1 MGYVLLIKTCL
12 QNKRPWMKIQVI
24 RWLIIDYG
32 TINISLETCANIFVF
47 CEGYDY
53 SKADNLDILK
63 HSKYYC
69 ENKLILPMDAKLKI
83 DEKNPYYSNFDKFL
97 LSPQNTLKSA
107 KDYNNFLKQE
117 KIIKDTME
125 KKFMSVYQLLLKNY
139 ETISQVSIFFQK
151 YIIFLI

>member
-1 MGYVLLIKTCL
+1 
-12 QNKRPWMKIQVI
+12 
-24 RWLIIDYG
+24 
-32 TINISLETCANIFVF
+32 
-47 CEGYDY
+47 
-53 SKADNLDILK
+53 
-63 HSKYYC
+63 
-69 ENKLILPMDAKLKI
+69 MDAKLKI